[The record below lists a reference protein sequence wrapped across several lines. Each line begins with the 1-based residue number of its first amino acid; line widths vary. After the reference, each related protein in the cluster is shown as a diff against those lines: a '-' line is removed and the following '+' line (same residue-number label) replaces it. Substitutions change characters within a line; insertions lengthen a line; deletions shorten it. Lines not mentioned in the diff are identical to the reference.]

1 MRLFPGRADWF
12 TTAVRIPDA
21 PANVEASDEVGTNAA
36 IRRDMNRSRFE
47 TLRRSSTRS
56 GPLRRRGVVIVE
68 LLIWLPVL
76 MTALMAVVEFAI
88 MQQVNQQ
95 VALSSRYGAK
105 IASEVTRAFA
115 ASPNLSNINQSATV
129 NNLQSRIDTFLAN
142 AGLTASCEVR
152 LEHNACVNNPS
163 QVDTATP
170 CNCSATGPGVLPA
183 GEPPQGEAYVRVTV
197 CVPLTG
203 NVPNLLT
210 SLGFNIAG
218 RIVQHSTTY
227 RVETNNSAP
236 VPVIR
241 LQTLPA
247 GVTFGVGGPLPVTS
261 PPTTLIR
268 LDVDRAVAPDPISL
282 TFDANLTTDLETPLA
297 GLTLSWTKT
306 GVPASGPTSGTT
318 FTADFD
324 VPNNIFPLDPDTVH
338 FVQLTA
344 SDPCGGSASRTL
356 SILVRRVN

>member
-1 MRLFPGRADWF
+1 M
-12 TTAVRIPDA
+12 
-21 PANVEASDEVGTNAA
+21 
-36 IRRDMNRSRFE
+36 RSRLHAKLG
-47 TLRRSSTRS
+47 TSCST
-56 GPLRRRGVVIVE
+56 GHAARRGIVIVE
-68 LLIWLPVL
+68 LLIWLPVI
-76 MTALMAVVEFAI
+76 MTGLMAVVEFAL

-95 VALSSRYGAK
+95 VALASNYGAK

-115 ASPNLSNINQSATV
+115 SSPNLSNINNTATV

-152 LEHNACVNNPS
+152 LEHNACVNNTL

-170 CNCSATGPGVLPA
+170 CTCNATGPVTLPA

-197 CVPLTG
+197 CVPLSG

-210 SLGFNIAG
+210 TLGFNLAG
-218 RIVQHSTTY
+218 RIMRHSTTR

-247 GVTFGVGGPLPVTS
+247 GVTFGVGGPVPVTS
-261 PPTTLIR
+261 PPTNLIR
-268 LDVDRAVAPDPISL
+268 LDVNRAIAPDPITL

-297 GLTLSWTKT
+297 GLTLTWTKT
-306 GVPASGPTSGTT
+306 GNPASGPTVGTT
-318 FTADFD
+318 FSPSFD
-324 VPNNIFPLDPDTVH
+324 VPNNIFPIDPDTVH

-356 SILVRRVN
+356 TVLVRRVN

>member
-1 MRLFPGRADWF
+1 
-12 TTAVRIPDA
+12 
-21 PANVEASDEVGTNAA
+21 
-36 IRRDMNRSRFE
+36 MNRTRLGSFC
-47 TLRRSSTRS
+47 RSNAPSDQS
-56 GPLRRRGVVIVE
+56 RRRGVVIVE

-95 VALSSRYGAK
+95 VALASRYGAK
-105 IASEVTRAFA
+105 IAAEVTRAFA
-115 ASPNLSNINQSATV
+115 TSPNLSNVNQSATV

-170 CNCSATGPGVLPA
+170 CNCSTGPAMLPP
-183 GEPPQGEAYVRVTV
+183 GEPPSGEAYVRVTV
-197 CVPLTG
+197 CVPLSG
-203 NVPNLLT
+203 NVPNVLST
-210 SLGFNIAG
+210 LGFDITG
-218 RIVQHSTTY
+218 LIVQHSTTY
-227 RVETNNSAP
+227 RIETNNSP
-236 VPVIR
+236 PSPVIQ

-247 GVTFGVGGPLPVTS
+247 GVTFGVGGPLLVTS

-268 LDVDRAVAPDPISL
+268 LDVNRAIAPDPISL

-297 GLTLSWTKT
+297 GLTLTWTKT
-306 GVPASGPTSGTT
+306 GAPASAGAGTT
-318 FTADFD
+318 FNASFD
-324 VPNNIFPLDPDTVH
+324 VPNNVFPLDPDTVH